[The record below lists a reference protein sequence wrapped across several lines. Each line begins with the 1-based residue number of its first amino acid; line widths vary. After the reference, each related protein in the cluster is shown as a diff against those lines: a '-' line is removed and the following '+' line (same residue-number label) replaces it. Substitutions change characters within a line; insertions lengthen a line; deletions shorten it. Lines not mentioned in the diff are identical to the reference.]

1 MFVNGLPF
9 LVTSSRGLSLVTIEH
24 LPSRTAKC
32 LVQTLERVFRI
43 YSTTGFIVQTRMMD
57 MEFEKLRPLMPHVA
71 LNTTAAQEH
80 VREIEQKI
88 RVIKERARGMFNTL
102 PYKKIPRV
110 MVIELLH
117 FCVMWMDSFP
127 VKLGI
132 SEKWSPREL
141 VSAPN
146 WMLSYIVEPHSDCI
160 VRCTLIQTSRTRW
173 NRGQI
178 GLSAWDQRGD
188 QARPN
193 CCWSYY

>member
-1 MFVNGLPF
+1 
-9 LVTSSRGLSLVTIEH
+9 
-24 LPSRTAKC
+24 
-32 LVQTLERVFRI
+32 
-43 YSTTGFIVQTRMMD
+43 MD
-57 MEFEKLRPLMPHVA
+57 MEFEKLRPLMLHVA
-71 LNTTAAQEH
+71 LNTTAAREH

-117 FCVMWMDSFP
+117 FCVMWMNSFP

-141 VSAPN
+141 VSAPY

-188 QARPN
+188 RARPN